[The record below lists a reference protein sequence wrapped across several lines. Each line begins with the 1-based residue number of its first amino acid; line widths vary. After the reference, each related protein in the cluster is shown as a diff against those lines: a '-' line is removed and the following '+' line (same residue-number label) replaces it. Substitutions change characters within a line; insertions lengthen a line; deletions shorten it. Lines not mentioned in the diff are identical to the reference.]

1 MLSISIEASTPTP
14 LSRNFVS
21 SPQAKAL
28 SILARV
34 PLPIPS
40 ESAIKKLCSLIFIT
54 ECVSPE
60 TFSPLF
66 MAYATPKAASSAPA
80 QRTARPGVT
89 VSAALGELLSRSGQ
103 IESRYREDRRTLQTG
118 EAVLSKV
125 RDALGRMAE
134 LAEKAA
140 GDGDIDRDA
149 LQAGLERLTDEVE
162 RMLTGAFAGKTPL
175 FLDEGAEP
183 GGGVE
188 ALLRAVF
195 SEASAGTE
203 AARSL
208 PEWLV
213 RGLTAGELTPE
224 RIREAAR
231 AVKPDTIYF
240 LKGKE
245 AQA

>member
-1 MLSISIEASTPTP
+1 MD
-14 LSRNFVS
+14 
-21 SPQAKAL
+21 AL
-28 SILARV
+28 TIRRMRGQV
-34 PLPIPS
+34 PVQP
-40 ESAIKKLCSLIFIT
+40 
-54 ECVSPE
+54 
-60 TFSPLF
+60 
-66 MAYATPKAASSAPA
+66 AAVKTSKTAPSAPA

-203 AARSL
+203 AARRLCGQKGLSL
-208 PEWLV
+208 VMTLRRP
-213 RGLTAGELTPE
+213 RRP
-224 RIREAAR
+224 AA
-231 AVKPDTIYF
+231 
-240 LKGKE
+240 
-245 AQA
+245 